1 MSAAGIDRATSV
13 RELEANAHG
22 FGFVTMRLTL
32 VRGNAARCLDS
43 RRALAEVVVQ
53 FSTLGDMTEQR
64 WQRITYWPLV
74 IASLAFLVAY
84 SWQVIAN
91 LQGAEYVVMRTVMAL
106 TWVIFAVDYLVRL
119 ALAPR
124 KAPWFR
130 GHLFDL
136 TVVVLPVLRPLRL
149 IQAMTEIQKMS
160 KGDALRTQASILA
173 GGTVLILIWICSL
186 GVLDVER
193 AAPGA
198 NILNIGDAI
207 WWAFVTVTTV
217 GYGDFYPVTVAGRV
231 IAVVLMTVGIGVVG
245 VVTATPASW
254 FVERA
259 AAVGGNDD
267 QETAT
272 RGQIRALSRQLEAAV
287 KGLPADVEK
296 VIPGHK
302 HTEPPKA

>member
-1 MSAAGIDRATSV
+1 
-13 RELEANAHG
+13 
-22 FGFVTMRLTL
+22 
-32 VRGNAARCLDS
+32 
-43 RRALAEVVVQ
+43 
-53 FSTLGDMTEQR
+53 
-64 WQRITYWPLV
+64 
-74 IASLAFLVAY
+74 
-84 SWQVIAN
+84 
-91 LQGAEYVVMRTVMAL
+91 MAL

-217 GYGDFYPVTVAGRV
+217 GYGDFYP
-231 IAVVLMTVGIGVVG
+231 
-245 VVTATPASW
+245 
-254 FVERA
+254 
-259 AAVGGNDD
+259 
-267 QETAT
+267 
-272 RGQIRALSRQLEAAV
+272 
-287 KGLPADVEK
+287 
-296 VIPGHK
+296 
-302 HTEPPKA
+302 

>member
-1 MSAAGIDRATSV
+1 MVDR
-13 RELEANAHG
+13 
-22 FGFVTMRLTL
+22 
-32 VRGNAARCLDS
+32 
-43 RRALAEVVVQ
+43 

-91 LQGAEYVVMRTVMAL
+91 LQGSEYAIMRTVMAL

-136 TVVVLPVLRPLRL
+136 TVVILPVLRPLRL

-193 AAPGA
+193 GAPGA
-198 NILNIGDAI
+198 NILNFGDAI

-245 VVTATPASW
+245 VVTATTASW

-287 KGLPADVEK
+287 KGLPQDVEK
-296 VIPGHK
+296 VLPGRK
-302 HTEPPKA
+302 HPDPPQS